1 VVLYDGSYHDVDSS
15 EMAFKIAGSLAFK
28 KGIREARPILLEP
41 IMNVEVSCPSEF
53 QGELI
58 GQVSR
63 RSGVLL
69 STDES
74 NNWFTI
80 NAEVPLN
87 DMFGFAS
94 ELRSSTQGKG
104 DYTMEYCRYSPTRTD
119 VTQQLIDQYNQ
130 ELETNRQMKKKNK

>member
-1 VVLYDGSYHDVDSS
+1 MGKWQV
-15 EMAFKIAGSLAFK
+15 
-28 KGIREARPILLEP
+28 LEP
-41 IMNVEVSCPSEF
+41 IMNVEVSCPSEY

-63 RSGVLL
+63 RNGVLI
-69 STDES
+69 STDDS

-87 DMFGFAS
+87 DMFGFAT

-104 DYTMEYCRYSPTRTD
+104 DYTMEYCRYSPARAD
-119 VTQQLIDQYNQ
+119 LTQHLIEQYNQ
-130 ELETNRQMKKKNK
+130 QLEANRLMKKKNK